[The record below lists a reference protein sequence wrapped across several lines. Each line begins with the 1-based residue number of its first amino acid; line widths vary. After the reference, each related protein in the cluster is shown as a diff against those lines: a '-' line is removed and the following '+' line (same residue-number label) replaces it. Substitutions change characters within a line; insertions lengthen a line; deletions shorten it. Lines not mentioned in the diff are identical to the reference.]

1 MPIDMSTEATTRVD
15 DQKRQKQEE
24 ADFECTLEFRNHE
37 GRHQYPQRQVLALGR
52 FGFFGHVGEK
62 FEILVTHILLHECAQ
77 GLRPAFK
84 RLLGGYLFATSGLIP
99 VSQAPCN
106 AAPITDAVKKRANDT
121 ITALGGAVAV
131 PSAVRSSDGNHDPR
145 K

>member
-99 VSQAPCN
+99 VAG
-106 AAPITDAVKKRANDT
+106 
-121 ITALGGAVAV
+121 ALQCRPHHGCRQKEGQRYDHRIG
-131 PSAVRSSDGNHDPR
+131 RSSRGAERGAQQRWQPR
-145 K
+145 SA